1 MSQWQLNSDVAAQS
15 GLRQYVVNGCGFVPI
30 NPLQNRQQG
39 KRGLWTSVRPPQLW
53 SLIVYLHPASKT
65 RKKVVK
71 EVYLLLRCSACKL
84 YTLFTSY
91 SVSENSEEII
101 PTYTWDW
108 EMLLTKHPFPSFNS
122 DFGEEDGSGGKF
134 LLFNMSYSASG
145 RICNSVYEVP

>member
-1 MSQWQLNSDVAAQS
+1 M
-15 GLRQYVVNGCGFVPI
+15 NGCGFVPI

-39 KRGLWTSVRPPQLW
+39 KLGLWTSVCPPQLW

-101 PTYTWDW
+101 PTYTRDW

-134 LLFNMSYSASG
+134 LLFSMSYSASG